1 MRDYDLIVIGS
12 GSGMNLVDRA
22 RSSGL
27 SVALIENGPL
37 GGTCLNRGC
46 IPSKILIHPADVI
59 REIEDASKVGVH
71 AKIRDVDFDLV
82 RRRMWNLV
90 LGDRQGMERAV
101 QSDKELGY
109 YHLTGYFIGPKALR
123 VGDEEIR
130 GTKIMIAAG
139 VRTMIPDVPG
149 LKETEILTSE
159 NVFEIEKLPKQ
170 MVILGGGYKA
180 CEFAH
185 FFSAFGTKVT
195 LVGHN
200 PRLLPKEEPEV
211 SELVKKKLSKY
222 VDIQVNKDVVKVDQ
236 GRRRRAIIHKDRST
250 GQIGEAEAEH
260 LLVTTGV
267 RSNSDL
273 LKPEASGVAMDQ
285 SGYIVV
291 NDFLETNVPG
301 IWAFGDI
308 IGRNMYRHTANY
320 ESDVAWNNAFGL
332 QKIKISE
339 HAVPHAIFSYPQ
351 VAGVGMT
358 EEEAK
363 KKGLDIL
370 VGVNMYSNCAKG
382 YAMGDEDS
390 FVKVVVERMTQR
402 ILGASV
408 VGPDAAILLQPIVY
422 LMNAGDRSFLPLAQS
437 QTIHPS
443 LSEAVVGAFAR
454 LHAHSHESEH
464 EH

>member
-1 MRDYDLIVIGS
+1 
-12 GSGMNLVDRA
+12 
-22 RSSGL
+22 
-27 SVALIENGPL
+27 
-37 GGTCLNRGC
+37 
-46 IPSKILIHPADVI
+46 
-59 REIEDASKVGVH
+59 
-71 AKIRDVDFDLV
+71 
-82 RRRMWNLV
+82 
-90 LGDRQGMERAV
+90 MERAV
-101 QSDKELGY
+101 QSNKELGY
-109 YHLTGYFIGPKALR
+109 YHLTGYFVGPKTLR

-130 GTKIMIAAG
+130 GSKIMIAAG
-139 VRTMIPDVPG
+139 VRTKIPDVPG
-149 LKETEILTSE
+149 LKENEVLTSE
-159 NVFEIEKLPKQ
+159 NVFGIEKLPKQ

-200 PRLLPKEEPEV
+200 PRLLPREEPEV

-222 VDIQVNKDVVKVDQ
+222 VDVHVNKDVVRVDQ
-236 GRRRRAIIHKDRST
+236 ERRRRTIVHKDRST
-250 GQIGEAEAEH
+250 GQIGEVEAEH
-260 LLVTTGV
+260 ILVTTGV

-273 LKPEASGVAMDQ
+273 LKPEASGVAIDQ
-285 SGYIVV
+285 SGYVVV
-291 NDFLETNVPG
+291 NEFLETNVPG

-339 HAVPHAIFSYPQ
+339 HAVPHAVFSYPQ

-363 KKGLDIL
+363 KKGLDVL
-370 VGVNMYSNCAKG
+370 VGINMYSNCAKG
-382 YAMGDEDS
+382 YAMGDDDS
-390 FVKVVVERMTQR
+390 FVKVVVENVTRR

-422 LMNAGDRSFLPLAQS
+422 LMNAGDGSFLPLAQS
-437 QTIHPS
+437 QTIHPA

-454 LHAHSHESEH
+454 LHTHQQEQVH
-464 EH
+464 

>member
-273 LKPEASGVAMDQ
+273 LKPEG
-285 SGYIVV
+285 
-291 NDFLETNVPG
+291 
-301 IWAFGDI
+301 
-308 IGRNMYRHTANY
+308 
-320 ESDVAWNNAFGL
+320 
-332 QKIKISE
+332 
-339 HAVPHAIFSYPQ
+339 
-351 VAGVGMT
+351 
-358 EEEAK
+358 
-363 KKGLDIL
+363 
-370 VGVNMYSNCAKG
+370 
-382 YAMGDEDS
+382 
-390 FVKVVVERMTQR
+390 
-402 ILGASV
+402 
-408 VGPDAAILLQPIVY
+408 
-422 LMNAGDRSFLPLAQS
+422 
-437 QTIHPS
+437 
-443 LSEAVVGAFAR
+443 
-454 LHAHSHESEH
+454 
-464 EH
+464 